1 MLTVM
6 VKSAVAVGYE
16 ASWYFIVRVC
26 VPTVDG
32 SLEEKVRMGE
42 PELAETVT

>member
-6 VKSAVAVGYE
+6 VKFAVTVGYE

-26 VPTVDG
+26 VPTAD
-32 SLEEKVRMGE
+32 EELVKKLSIG
-42 PELAETVT
+42 